1 MRALIINAKKMV
13 LSLCFLVFFT
23 YTIWHFA
30 RYLTRTTFLSNKIN
44 ISLSNINI
52 SWSGFLNFKTIFL
65 SIVIEALPFILIG
78 VLVSALL
85 QNFVSEEQI
94 QRLLPKNKILKILLA
109 CLAGIIFPVCECGI
123 VPVARRLV
131 SKGVPLYSAV
141 TFMLAAP
148 IINPVVASSTAV
160 AFSASPKMVWYRL
173 GLAFFVSF
181 AAGLIV
187 SFLFEGNELRGTI
200 AQSRCDCGCVH
211 DHYHSRNTFA
221 NKLSST
227 MRNACDEFFEMGK
240 YLILGACLAAFVQT
254 TLSRDVLLN
263 IGQGLWSSIAAMMAF
278 AFGISVCSSADA
290 FIAASFSSHFTTGSL
305 LAFMVFG
312 PMIDVKNVLMMLNVF
327 KLRLVVMLIAIVG
340 LLVLYSAYLFN
351 FMMVL
356 G

>member
-1 MRALIINAKKMV
+1 MRTLIVNVKKMV
-13 LSLCFLVFFT
+13 FSLCFLLFFA
-23 YTIWHFA
+23 YIIWHLSGF
-30 RYLTRTTFLSNKIN
+30 LTSSTHLGSKIN
-44 ISLSNINI
+44 ISSISI

-65 SIVIEALPFILIG
+65 SIIIEAMPFILIG

-94 QRLLPKNKILKILLA
+94 KKFLPGNKYAKILLA
-109 CLAGIIFPVCECGI
+109 CLVGILFPVCECGI

-160 AFSASPKMVWYRL
+160 AFSANPSMVCYRL

-181 AAGLIV
+181 GAGFLV
-187 SFLFEGNELRGTI
+187 SFFFDGGELR
-200 AQSRCDCGCVH
+200 AMPYNHCACGCTHGH
-211 DHYHSRNTFA
+211 DRLSNTLA
-221 NKLSST
+221 DKLIST
-227 MRNACDEFFEMGK
+227 LRNACDEFFEMGK

-254 TLSRDVLLN
+254 AVSRDVLFQ

-290 FIAASFSSHFTTGSL
+290 FIAASFAAHFTTGSL

-312 PMIDVKNVLMMLNVF
+312 PMIDVKNVFMMLNAF
-327 KLRLVVMLIAIVG
+327 KLRFVVMLTISVG
-340 LLVLYSAYLFN
+340 LLVLYGAYLFN
-351 FMMVL
+351 FVTVW